1 MDTDSLPSRNR
12 FRDVNSDA
20 DVDNN
25 TDNNTDN
32 DNDTDNDRTN
42 TDTNANADWSY
53 PDLFTDADLYGYTVS
68 GRHTACAGTDCTSNR
83 DQRSRAQL
91 V

>member
-1 MDTDSLPSRNR
+1 MDTDSLPSCNR

-25 TDNNTDN
+25 TDNNS
-32 DNDTDNDRTN
+32 DNDTDNYRAN

-53 PDLFTDADLYGYTVS
+53 PDLFTDADFYGYTVS
-68 GRHTACAGTDCTSNR
+68 GRHTSCAGTDCTSNR

>member
-1 MDTDSLPSRNR
+1 MDSDSLPSRNC

-32 DNDTDNDRTN
+32 DTDNDRAN
-42 TDTNANADWSY
+42 ADTNANADWSY

-68 GRHTACAGTDCTSNR
+68 GRHTVCAGTDCTGNR

-91 V
+91 D